1 MKKFECSFIK
11 LQYDEHGRLF
21 LKSFKNVRTDNI
33 DYYSKVETDFLLTV
47 NFETDIIAR
56 YDMKRDMLGFLYG
69 YDLLV
74 ECPMFDFS
82 EPNKYNFE
90 LSDFM
95 KRYIKKV
102 R

>member
-1 MKKFECSFIK
+1 MKEFECSFIK

-21 LKSFKNVRTDNI
+21 LKSFKNLRTDNL
-33 DYYSKVETDFLLTV
+33 DYYSKVEAKFFSTV

-56 YDMKRDMLGFLYG
+56 YDMDRDKLGFLRG
-69 YDLLV
+69 FDFMV
-74 ECPMFDFS
+74 GCPVFDFS

-95 KRYIKKV
+95 KRYIKAQ